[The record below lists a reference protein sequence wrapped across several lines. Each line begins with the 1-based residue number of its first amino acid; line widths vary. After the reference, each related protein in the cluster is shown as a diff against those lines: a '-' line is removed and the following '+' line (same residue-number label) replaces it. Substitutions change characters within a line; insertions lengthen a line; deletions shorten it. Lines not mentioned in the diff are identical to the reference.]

1 MYVFLVDMGLSNF
14 TERDLWEN
22 VVLWENVEL
31 KIYTSLGKILQLSV
45 FHNFVFYCIWFN
57 GDTFKIKRNSISD
70 YLL

>member
-31 KIYTSLGKILQLSV
+31 KIYTSLGKISTV
-45 FHNFVFYCIWFN
+45 ECF
-57 GDTFKIKRNSISD
+57 S
-70 YLL
+70 